1 MNATVMSHIES
12 DERGLLLVCPNCG
25 KRTRM
30 NYEHLGR
37 TLRCGHCHT
46 ALPMAATPVDISSE
60 AAFDALTTRS
70 PLPILCDFWAPWCGP
85 CKMVAPELEKV
96 AEQLTGQVIVAKLNT
111 EELPS
116 LARRFQVS
124 AIPLMAV
131 FHGGREIAR
140 KPGAIPA
147 PAIRQFVEQ
156 ALKSGANK

>member
-1 MNATVMSHIES
+1 MNSTQLDDHGV
-12 DERGLLLVCPNCG
+12 LLTCRKCSQRNRLKYDKLGGTGRCG
-25 KRTRM
+25 K
-30 NYEHLGR
+30 
-37 TLRCGHCHT
+37 CGT
-46 ALPMAATPVDISSE
+46 ELSAPGEPIEVASDL
-60 AAFDALTTRS
+60 AFDALTTRS
-70 PLPILCDFWAPWCGP
+70 ALPVLCDFWAPWCGP

-96 AEQLTGQVIVAKLNT
+96 AEQLAGQVIVAKLNT

-156 ALKSGANK
+156 ALKSGAN